1 MMDVAIV
8 GCGKLGSKVAEALA
22 DGDYAVTLIDRNDA
36 ALEHLAQQLDVMTV
50 NEDAR
55 KITVFE
61 ELGIQNF
68 EFLLACTGN
77 DETNIVIASFAKK
90 LGCKHV
96 IARVCD
102 PEHMNQFDFIRESM
116 DIDSIVNPDMAI
128 TVEIYKYLV
137 EKYALSNGLFT
148 SGKIALTEFS
158 ADKYQS
164 LIGLTITDIRE
175 VMPDIIIAAIS
186 RAGKVILPK
195 NDDEIKENDL
205 LYALGD
211 KKIISQLH
219 KKIHEEDEQV
229 RLNNV
234 MIIGG
239 GKTGYYLAQKLD
251 EYGSSVKIIE
261 RDLDRCR
268 YLSTK
273 LSNVMVLHGEGTDI
287 DLLEEENMDSMDAFI
302 TATGY
307 DEENLLLALTAK
319 KHGLSDVISKVSHE
333 NYQDL
338 IAQMGVDMVLNPLDI
353 TTSNI
358 LRYIQGSNKIIS
370 SVLIQGQAEIME
382 LIVNSKM
389 QIVGVPIKSL
399 DVPDDVLIAAIHRG
413 SKVIIPDD
421 ETVIRLNDRVIL
433 LNLLTGIGDI
443 EKLMKPKRG

>member
-1 MMDVAIV
+1 MLDVAIV
-8 GCGKLGSKVAEALA
+8 GCGKLGCKVAEALA
-22 DGDYAVTLIDRNDA
+22 DGDYAVTLIDKDDI
-36 ALEHLAQQLDVMTV
+36 ALERMAQQLDVMTV

-55 KITVFE
+55 KISVFE
-61 ELGIQNF
+61 ELGIENF
-68 EFLLACTGN
+68 EFLLAATGN
-77 DETNIVIASFAKK
+77 DERNIVIASFAKK

-96 IARVCD
+96 IARVRD
-102 PEHMNQFDFIRESM
+102 PEHMNQFEFIREAM
-116 DIDSIVNPDMAI
+116 EIDSIVNPDMAI

-137 EKYALSNGLFT
+137 EKYALSNGMFT
-148 SGKIALTEFS
+148 SGKIALTEFP
-158 ADKYQS
+158 AEKYQS

-195 NDDEIKENDL
+195 KNDEIQENDI
-205 LYALGD
+205 LYAIGD
-211 KKIISQLH
+211 KKVIAQLH
-219 KKIHEEDEQV
+219 KKIHEEEPA

-239 GKTGYYLAQKLD
+239 GKTGFYLAQKLE
-251 EYGSSVKIIE
+251 EYGTSVKIVE
-261 RDLDRCR
+261 HDLDRCR
-268 YLSTK
+268 YLSTN
-273 LSNVMVLHGEGTDI
+273 LNNVMVLHGEGTDI

-319 KHGLSDVISKVSHE
+319 KHGIPDVISKVSHE

-338 IAQMGVDMVLNPLDI
+338 ISQMGVDMVLNPLDI

-382 LIVNSKM
+382 IIVNSKM
-389 QIVGVPIKSL
+389 KMLGVPIGQL
-399 DVPDDVLIAAIHRG
+399 DLPDDVLIAAIHRG
-413 SKVIIPDD
+413 NKVIIPDD
-421 ETVIRLNDRVIL
+421 DTEIELNDRVIL
-433 LNLLTGIGDI
+433 LNLLTGIGDL
-443 EKLMKPKRG
+443 EKLKKPKRG

>member
-1 MMDVAIV
+1 MLDVAIV
-8 GCGKLGSKVAEALA
+8 GCGKLGCKVAEALA
-22 DGDYAVTLIDRNDA
+22 DGDYAVTLIDKDDI
-36 ALEHLAQQLDVMTV
+36 ALERMAQQLDVMTV

-55 KITVFE
+55 KISVFE
-61 ELGIQNF
+61 ELGIENF
-68 EFLLACTGN
+68 EFLLAATGN
-77 DETNIVIASFAKK
+77 DERNIVIASFAKK

-96 IARVCD
+96 IARVRD
-102 PEHMNQFDFIRESM
+102 PEHMNQFEFIREAM
-116 DIDSIVNPDMAI
+116 EIDSIVNPDMAI

-137 EKYALSNGLFT
+137 EKYALSNGMFT
-148 SGKIALTEFS
+148 SGKIALTEFP
-158 ADKYQS
+158 AEKYQS

-195 NDDEIKENDL
+195 KNDEIQENDI
-205 LYALGD
+205 LYAIGD
-211 KKIISQLH
+211 KKVIAQLH
-219 KKIHEEDEQV
+219 KKIHEEEPA

-239 GKTGYYLAQKLD
+239 GKTGFYLAQKLE
-251 EYGSSVKIIE
+251 EYGTSVKIVE
-261 RDLDRCR
+261 HDLDRCR
-268 YLSTK
+268 YLSTN
-273 LSNVMVLHGEGTDI
+273 LNNVMVLHGEGTDI

-319 KHGLSDVISKVSHE
+319 KHGIPDVISKVSHE

-338 IAQMGVDMVLNPLDI
+338 ISQMGVDMVLNPLDI

-382 LIVNSKM
+382 IIVNSKM
-389 QIVGVPIKSL
+389 KMLGVPIGQL
-399 DVPDDVLIAAIHRG
+399 DLPDDVLIAAIHRG
-413 SKVIIPDD
+413 NKVIIPDD
-421 ETVIRLNDRVIL
+421 DTEIELNDRVIL

>member
-22 DGDYAVTLIDRNDA
+22 DGDYAVTLIDKNDD

-55 KITVFE
+55 KISVFE
-61 ELGIQNF
+61 ELGIENF
-68 EFLLACTGN
+68 EFLLASTGN

-102 PEHMNQFDFIRESM
+102 PEHMNQFDFIREAM
-116 DIDSIVNPDMAI
+116 EIDSIVNPDMAI

-137 EKYALSNGLFT
+137 EKYALSNGIFT
-148 SGKIALTEFS
+148 SGRIALTEFP
-158 ADKYQS
+158 AEKYQS
-164 LIGLTITDIRE
+164 LIGLTMTDIRE

-186 RAGKVILPK
+186 RAGKVILPNK
-195 NDDEIKENDL
+195 NDEIQENDI
-205 LYALGD
+205 LYAIGD

-219 KKIHEEDEQV
+219 KKIHEQDEQI

-239 GKTGYYLAQKLD
+239 GKTGFYLAQKLD

-261 RDLDRCR
+261 HDLDRCR
-268 YLSTK
+268 YLSTN
-273 LSNVMVLHGEGTDI
+273 LNNVMVLHGEGTDI

-319 KHGLSDVISKVSHE
+319 KHGINDVISKVSHE

-338 IAQMGVDMVLNPLDI
+338 ISQMGVDMVLNPLDI

-382 LIVNSKM
+382 IIVNSKM

-413 SKVIIPDD
+413 NKVIIPDD
-421 ETVIRLNDRVIL
+421 DTVIRLNDRVIL
-433 LNLLTGIGDI
+433 LNLLSGIGDI
-443 EKLMKPKRG
+443 EKLMKPKRS

>member
-8 GCGKLGSKVAEALA
+8 GCGKLGCKVAEALA
-22 DGDYAVTLIDRNDA
+22 DGDYAVTLIDKDDI
-36 ALEHLAQQLDVMTV
+36 ALERMAQQLDVMTV

-55 KITVFE
+55 KISVFE
-61 ELGIQNF
+61 ELGIENF
-68 EFLLACTGN
+68 EFLLAATGN
-77 DETNIVIASFAKK
+77 DERNIVIASFAKK

-96 IARVCD
+96 IARVRD
-102 PEHMNQFDFIRESM
+102 PEHMNQFEFIKEAM
-116 DIDSIVNPDMAI
+116 EIDSIVNPDMAI

-137 EKYALSNGLFT
+137 EKYALSNGMFT
-148 SGKIALTEFS
+148 SGKIALTEFP
-158 ADKYQS
+158 AEKYQS

-195 NDDEIKENDL
+195 KNDEIQDNDI
-205 LYALGD
+205 LYAIGD
-211 KKIISQLH
+211 KKVISQLH
-219 KKIHEEDEQV
+219 KKIHEEEPA

-239 GKTGYYLAQKLD
+239 GKTGFYLAQKLE
-251 EYGSSVKIIE
+251 EYGTSVKIVE
-261 RDLDRCR
+261 HDLDRCR
-268 YLSTK
+268 YLSTN
-273 LSNVMVLHGEGTDI
+273 LNNVMVLHGEGTDI

-319 KHGLSDVISKVSHE
+319 KHGISDVISKVSHE

-338 IAQMGVDMVLNPLDI
+338 ISQMGVDMVLNPLDI

-382 LIVNSKM
+382 IIVNSKM
-389 QIVGVPIKSL
+389 KMLGVPIGQL
-399 DVPDDVLIAAIHRG
+399 DLPDDVLIAAIHRG

-421 ETVIRLNDRVIL
+421 ETEIELNDRVII

>member
-1 MMDVAIV
+1 MLDVAIV
-8 GCGKLGSKVAEALA
+8 GCGKLGCKVAEALA
-22 DGDYAVTLIDRNDA
+22 DGDYAVTLIDKDDI
-36 ALEHLAQQLDVMTV
+36 ALERMAQQLDVMTV

-55 KITVFE
+55 KISVFE
-61 ELGIQNF
+61 ELGIENF
-68 EFLLACTGN
+68 EFLLAATGN
-77 DETNIVIASFAKK
+77 DERNIVIASFAKK

-96 IARVCD
+96 IARVRD
-102 PEHMNQFDFIRESM
+102 PEHMNQFEFIREAM
-116 DIDSIVNPDMAI
+116 EIDSIVNPDMAI

-137 EKYALSNGLFT
+137 EKYALSNGMFT
-148 SGKIALTEFS
+148 SGKIALTEFP
-158 ADKYQS
+158 AEKYQS

-195 NDDEIKENDL
+195 KNDEIQENDI
-205 LYALGD
+205 LYAIGD
-211 KKIISQLH
+211 KKVIAQLH
-219 KKIHEEDEQV
+219 KKIHEEEPA

-239 GKTGYYLAQKLD
+239 GKTGFYLAQKLE
-251 EYGSSVKIIE
+251 EYGTSVKIVE
-261 RDLDRCR
+261 HDLDRCR
-268 YLSTK
+268 YLSTN
-273 LSNVMVLHGEGTDI
+273 LNNVMVLHGEGTDI

-319 KHGLSDVISKVSHE
+319 KHGIPDVISKVSHE

-338 IAQMGVDMVLNPLDI
+338 ISQMGVDMVLNPLDI

-382 LIVNSKM
+382 IIVNSKM
-389 QIVGVPIKSL
+389 KMLGVPIGQL
-399 DVPDDVLIAAIHRG
+399 DLPDDVLIAAIHRG
-413 SKVIIPDD
+413 NKVIKPDD
-421 ETVIRLNDRVIL
+421 DTEIVLNDRVIL

>member
-8 GCGKLGSKVAEALA
+8 GCGKLGCKVAEALS
-22 DGDYAVTLIDRNDA
+22 DGDYAVTLIDKDDI
-36 ALEHLAQQLDVMTV
+36 ALERMAQQLDVMTV

-55 KITVFE
+55 KISVFE
-61 ELGIQNF
+61 ELGIDTF
-68 EFLLACTGN
+68 EFLLAATGN
-77 DETNIVIASFAKK
+77 DERNIVIASFAKK

-96 IARVCD
+96 IARVRD
-102 PEHMNQFDFIRESM
+102 PEHMNQFEFIKEAM
-116 DIDSIVNPDMAI
+116 GIDSIVNPDMAI

-137 EKYALSNGLFT
+137 EKYALSNGMFT
-148 SGKIALTEFS
+148 SGKIALTEFP
-158 ADKYQS
+158 AEKYQS
-164 LIGLTITDIRE
+164 LIGLTMSEIRE
-175 VMPDIIIAAIS
+175 VMPDILISAIS
-186 RAGKVILPK
+186 RAGNVILPHK
-195 NDDEIKENDL
+195 NDEIKENDI
-205 LYALGD
+205 LYAIGD
-211 KKIISQLH
+211 KKVISQLH
-219 KKIHEEDEQV
+219 KKIHEEEPA

-239 GKTGYYLAQKLD
+239 GKTGYYLAQKLE
-251 EYGSSVKIIE
+251 EYGTSVKIVE
-261 RDLDRCR
+261 HNLDRCR
-268 YLSTK
+268 YLSTN
-273 LSNVMVLHGEGTDI
+273 LNNVMVLHGEGTDI
-287 DLLEEENMDSMDAFI
+287 DLLEEENMDSMGAFI

-319 KHGLSDVISKVSHE
+319 KHGIPDVISKVSHE

-338 IAQMGVDMVLNPLDI
+338 ISQMGVDMVLNPLDI

-382 LIVNSKM
+382 IIVNSQMKM
-389 QIVGVPIKSL
+389 LGVPIGEL

-413 SKVIIPDD
+413 NKVIIPDD
-421 ETVIRLNDRVIL
+421 DTEIELNDRVIM